1 MADVRSRDEHVTFG
15 RVLEAFSSMD
25 SPAYLRFQ
33 SCTLTTSMFVQSI
46 GHQPCYTRYVGRVAS
61 DPPGHI
67 VQVAVTR
74 PIPTHIQSAL
84 LGRATAAQSS
94 LLCFSQVIRRCR
106 REPV

>member
-46 GHQPCYTRYVGRVAS
+46 GHQPCYIGRVAS
-61 DPPGHI
+61 EPPGHI

-74 PIPTHIQSAL
+74 PIPTHIQPAL
-84 LGRATAAQSS
+84 LGCTAAAQNSP
-94 LLCFSQVIRRCR
+94 LHFPRVIRRCQ
-106 REPV
+106 RELV